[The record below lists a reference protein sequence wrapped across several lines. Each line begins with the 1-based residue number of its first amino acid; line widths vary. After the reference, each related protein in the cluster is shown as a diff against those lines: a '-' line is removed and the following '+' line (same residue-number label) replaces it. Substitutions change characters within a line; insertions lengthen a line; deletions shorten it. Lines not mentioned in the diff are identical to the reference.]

1 MGFYL
6 VQADSEGGH
15 YLAGHGLDRTGN
27 RALMGYLAEGRWIR
41 TDQRTTAPAWLSDTL
56 DERPVLQLAHRL
68 QQLTLRVHDK
78 GPYQAT
84 GLKSTT

>member
-6 VQADSEGGH
+6 VHADSEGGH

-41 TDQRTTAPAWLSDTL
+41 TDQRTTAP
-56 DERPVLQLAHRL
+56 
-68 QQLTLRVHDK
+68 RVVVRH
-78 GPYQAT
+78 P
-84 GLKSTT
+84 